1 MKICHVCAVD
11 FTLKRLLLPLVDA
24 QLEKGNDVISVCSS
38 GPYAK
43 ELSDQG
49 YKVKTIA
56 IARSL
61 APIKAI
67 VTIWKLFSYFR
78 KESFD
83 LVHVHTPIAA
93 FLSRIAAFL
102 AGVPFVV
109 YTAHGFYFHD
119 DMGSF
124 KRNLFIF
131 AEKIMRPLTDLLFTQ
146 SSEDA
151 ENAILL
157 GIMNKDRTFIIGNGV
172 DIRKFDPDKKFDQFE
187 FNIPENKLV
196 IGMVARLVREKGVV
210 EFLQAAVKISAKYPD
225 VYFLLIG
232 SRLSSDYASDANKE
246 ITGCKHILGERLIL
260 TGERDDIPA
269 FMARMDIFC
278 LPSWREGMP
287 RSIIEAMMMRIP
299 VVATNIRGSREEV
312 VDGETGFL
320 IPVRNIAKLS
330 EAFELLINNPELRK
344 SMGSRGRQRALELYD
359 EEKVIGRQIDI
370 INKLTS
376 GDLL

>member
-11 FTLKRLLLPLVDA
+11 FTLKRFILPLVDA
-24 QLEKGNDVISVCSS
+24 QLKKGNDVISVCSP
-38 GPYAK
+38 GPHAK
-43 ELSDQG
+43 ELSDRS

-56 IARSL
+56 IARNL

-119 DMGSF
+119 DMGPF

-172 DIRKFDPDKKFDQFE
+172 DIRKFDPDKKF
-187 FNIPENKLV
+187 
-196 IGMVARLVREKGVV
+196 
-210 EFLQAAVKISAKYPD
+210 
-225 VYFLLIG
+225 
-232 SRLSSDYASDANKE
+232 
-246 ITGCKHILGERLIL
+246 
-260 TGERDDIPA
+260 
-269 FMARMDIFC
+269 
-278 LPSWREGMP
+278 
-287 RSIIEAMMMRIP
+287 
-299 VVATNIRGSREEV
+299 
-312 VDGETGFL
+312 
-320 IPVRNIAKLS
+320 
-330 EAFELLINNPELRK
+330 
-344 SMGSRGRQRALELYD
+344 
-359 EEKVIGRQIDI
+359 
-370 INKLTS
+370 
-376 GDLL
+376 

>member
-1 MKICHVCAVD
+1 M
-11 FTLKRLLLPLVDA
+11 DA
-24 QLEKGNDVISVCSS
+24 QLKKGNDVISVCSS
-38 GPYAK
+38 GPHAK
-43 ELSDQG
+43 ELSDRG

-119 DMGSF
+119 DMAPF

-131 AEKIMRPLTDLLFTQ
+131 AERI
-146 SSEDA
+146 
-151 ENAILL
+151 
-157 GIMNKDRTFIIGNGV
+157 
-172 DIRKFDPDKKFDQFE
+172 
-187 FNIPENKLV
+187 
-196 IGMVARLVREKGVV
+196 LVREKGVV

-232 SRLSSDYASDANKE
+232 SRLSSDYASGANKE
-246 ITGCKHILGERLIL
+246 IAGCKHILGERLIL
-260 TGERDDIPA
+260 TGESDDIPA
-269 FMARMDIFC
+269 LMAKMDIFC

-299 VVATNIRGSREEV
+299 VVATNIRGSPEEV

-330 EAFELLINNPELRK
+330 EAFELLINNPRLRT

-359 EEKVIGRQIDI
+359 EEKVIERQIDI
-370 INKLTS
+370 INKFKS